1 MVDLEKK
8 KMDEGNERL
17 LLSSDEQDK
26 GEVEEVGEEE
36 GLRQR
41 IWKENKKLWIVA
53 GPAIFTRF
61 STFGVSFITQAF
73 IGHVGHVELAAYA
86 LVFTVLTRFA
96 NGVLVPTP
104 LSYISGCFAQGG
116 VDYLGMHVADDDNF
130 LLCRVWMKRDCQGKQ
145 RKSR

>member
-1 MVDLEKK
+1 MVDLEK

-17 LLSSDEQDK
+17 LLSSDEQNK
-26 GEVEEVGEEE
+26 GEVEVGEKE

-53 GPAIFTRF
+53 GPAIFSRF

-73 IGHVGHVELAAYA
+73 IGHVGRVELAAYA

-96 NGVLVPTP
+96 NGVLVLTP
-104 LSYISGCFAQGG
+104 LSYLRLFRSPNR
-116 VDYLGMHVADDDNF
+116 VA
-130 LLCRVWMKRDCQGKQ
+130 LII
-145 RKSR
+145 